1 MKPKSKLF
9 LVVFSTLALF
19 HFNACHKKTKVKI
32 QGNEREID
40 EDSLKNCIQIYLL
53 KFSKDSTHQH
63 YFDTLTSH
71 YQTRDYAPIWLNIY
85 KDENSLQPIYNLFDS
100 ALYEGLKPEHY
111 HKSTIQTLIKKISSN
126 KSDSIHQ
133 YLALFDIYVSDALLS
148 VWHDKVMGRTNPK
161 IVLGSKYTLPY
172 PCHPDFNLMKVLNP
186 ENGISTILN
195 YHSSHKDYWNLKTL
209 LAKEYSKTKGTETF
223 IDTIGIRKIKP
234 GDTTNIAPLIT
245 RRLVELGIAPD
256 SLLNETNTVYS
267 KKIAKYIVKIQ
278 EQANLTN
285 DGIIG
290 KTTLKILNTSNNDK
304 INEIRAN
311 LERIRWFAT
320 EPPKPYVMVNLP
332 EFMLYTVYNDS
343 VKSMIVCI
351 GKGKERYYDLKSK
364 KYLETKKYLDK
375 PQNNETPQVYSNI
388 DYVVLNPTWT
398 VPSSIVGREMYSR
411 IVANPSYLNKN
422 GYQVFSNGK
431 VIDPYSIDW
440 KKYSPGN
447 IPFTIRQNAGDDNS
461 LGKIKFTF
469 KNPFDVYLHDTPLK
483 SKFKLSN
490 RAVSHG
496 CVRVSNPTELTGFI
510 LQQNTKITYDDV
522 RIKMGLAPIDTAKA
536 RKWRED
542 TTSYKKVVKGT
553 YPIKLENKMTV
564 FFDYKTIV
572 FDEFG
577 NARYVFDVYD
587 KNRLIVEAMDKF

>member
-1 MKPKSKLF
+1 MKLKGTLLLTF
-9 LVVFSTLALF
+9 LCTIAML
-19 HFNACHKKTKVKI
+19 HFNACRNKTKVKI

-40 EDSLKNCIQIYLL
+40 EESLKSCVQNYLNTL
-53 KFSKDSTHQH
+53 AKDSSYKH
-63 YFDTLTSH
+63 YYDTLMSH
-71 YQTRDYAPIWLNIY
+71 YQNRGFAPIWLEIY
-85 KDENSLQPIYNLFDS
+85 KDENSLKPLYNLLDS
-100 ALYEGLKPEHY
+100 ALYEGLRPEHY
-111 HKSTIQTLIKKISSN
+111 HKSSIQSLIKKISSN
-126 KSDSIHQ
+126 NNDSIHQ
-133 YLALFDIYVSDALLS
+133 FLALFDVYVSDALLS
-148 VWHDKVMGRTNPK
+148 LWHDKVLGRTNPK
-161 IVLGSKYTLPY
+161 QVLGSKYTLPY
-172 PCHPDFNLMKVLNP
+172 PCHPDFNLMKVLDP
-186 ENGISTILN
+186 EKGISTLLN
-195 YHSSHKDYWNLKTL
+195 YHSYHKDYWNLKKL
-209 LAKEYSKTKGTETF
+209 LAIEYSKTKGSETI

-234 GDTTNIAPLIT
+234 GDTTNIAPLVV

-256 SLLNETNTVYS
+256 SLLNETTTIYS
-267 KKIAKYIVKIQ
+267 KKIAKYIIKIQ

-290 KTTLKILNTSNNDK
+290 KTTLKVLNTSSNDK

-320 EPPKPYVMVNLP
+320 EPTKPYVMVNLP

-398 VPSSIVGREMYSR
+398 VPSSIVGREMFRR
-411 IVANPSYLNKN
+411 IVANPGYLSRN
-422 GYQVFSNGK
+422 GYQVLLKGN
-431 VIDPYSIDW
+431 VVDPYSIDW

-447 IPFTIRQNAGDDNS
+447 IPYTIRQNAGDDNS

-496 CVRVSNPTELTGFI
+496 CVRVSSPIDLTGFV
-510 LQQNTKITYDDV
+510 LQQNTKTTYDDV
-522 RIKMGLAPIDTAKA
+522 RIKMGIAPIDTAKA

-577 NARYVFDVYD
+577 NPRFVFDVYD

>member
-1 MKPKSKLF
+1 MKLKGKIYI
-9 LVVFSTLALF
+9 LVLCALASF

-40 EDSLKNCIQIYLL
+40 EYSLKICINNYLA
-53 KFSKDSTHQH
+53 KYRKDTAYKH
-63 YFDTLTSH
+63 YFDTLSIF
-71 YQTRDYAPIWLNIY
+71 YKNRDHLPIWINIY

-111 HKSTIQTLIKKISSN
+111 HKTAIQNLIKKIRSKDN
-126 KSDSIHQ
+126 DSIHQ
-133 YLALFDIYVSDALLS
+133 YLALFDIYISDALLS
-148 VWHDKVMGRTNPK
+148 LWHDKVLGRTNPK
-161 IVLGSKYTLPY
+161 IVLGPKYTLPY
-172 PCHPDFNLMKVLNP
+172 PCHPNFKLMDVLNP
-186 ENGISTILN
+186 DKGISTILN
-195 YHSSHKDYWNLKTL
+195 YHSSHKDYWNLKKL
-209 LAKEYSKTKGTETF
+209 LATEYSKTKGSETI
-223 IDTIGIRKIKP
+223 IDTIGVRKIKP
-234 GDTTNIAPLIT
+234 GDTTNIASLVV

-256 SLLNETNTVYS
+256 SLLNETTNIYS

-290 KTTLKILNTSNNDK
+290 KTTLKILNTSSNDK

-320 EPPKPYVMVNLP
+320 EPTKPYVMVNLP

-364 KYLETKKYLDK
+364 KYSETKRYLDK

-398 VPSSIVGREMYSR
+398 VPASIVGREMFSR
-411 IVANPSYLNKN
+411 IVANPGYLSRN
-422 GYQVFSNGK
+422 GYQVFSKGK
-431 VIDPYSIDW
+431 AIDPYSIDW

-447 IPFTIRQNAGDDNS
+447 IPYTIRQNAGDDNS

-496 CVRVSNPTELTGFI
+496 CVRVSNPTDLTGFI
-510 LQQNTKITYDDV
+510 LQQNTKTTYDDV
-522 RIKMGLAPIDTAKA
+522 RIKMGLAPIDTARA
-536 RKWRED
+536 RKWKED
-542 TTSYKKVVKGT
+542 TTSYKKVVKDT

-577 NARYVFDVYD
+577 NARFVFDVYD
-587 KNRLIVEAMDKF
+587 KNRLIIESMDKF